1 MAEDR
6 FEPPTLPAEPTPE
19 ERAEYVILRLEQF
32 IREGRRVAE
41 GMSFRQWQSMAK
53 SEIAIAIAEAEMSQQ
68 KDELRSKRVLFVSA
82 AALVTIGFWGTA
94 VSLHKVAYLVGGL
107 VCLGAGLIMLAVAV
121 DWKVR
126 TWRERRQAKKRRE
139 ILSRIESLTRRLRR
153 LETALDGEVEAL
165 EKKLKRLQ
173 GPRAKV

>member
-1 MAEDR
+1 MNDT
-6 FEPPTLPAEPTPE
+6 FEQPKLPAEPTAE
-19 ERAEYVILRLEQF
+19 ERADYVILRLEQF
-32 IREGRRVAE
+32 IREGRRAAE
-41 GMSFRQWQSMAK
+41 GMSFKQWQAMAK
-53 SEIAIAIAEAEMSQQ
+53 SEIAVAIAEAEMSQA

-121 DWKVR
+121 DWRVR
-126 TWRERRQAKKRRE
+126 SWRERRQAKKRRE

-153 LETALDGEVEAL
+153 LEGDLELEVETI
-165 EKKLKRLQ
+165 EKKVRRLQ
-173 GPRAKV
+173 GPRARV